1 MCIVIQVDSVCC
13 SIFDLWPARQTV
25 IQMSENSIT
34 EKNVLKNL
42 WNSVASVDMWFSLE
56 LKLYEIELDP
66 FTEVFF
72 FSGWDLK
79 ERLGSINTPK
89 IYELTHKLSFFTRYK
104 YVRLICEVIEEH
116 AHCFIDIYWGG
127 GTWNKCMYPSHHHIL
142 QNLSKW
148 FLRLNQS
155 KLQL

>member
-66 FTEVFF
+66 FTEFF
-72 FSGWDLK
+72 F
-79 ERLGSINTPK
+79 
-89 IYELTHKLSFFTRYK
+89 FQ
-104 YVRLICEVIEEH
+104 
-116 AHCFIDIYWGG
+116 GG
-127 GTWNKCMYPSHHHIL
+127 I
-142 QNLSKW
+142 
-148 FLRLNQS
+148 
-155 KLQL
+155 